1 MQVDFKPFLR
11 RMERLREQGKRAAR
25 AHGARPPV
33 PARARRDAAIEEA
46 R

>member
-11 RMERLREQGKRAAR
+11 RMERLREQGRRTAR
-25 AHGARPPV
+25 TRGARPPV
-33 PARARRDAAIEEA
+33 PARARRDVATEQV